1 MFIENNRRIHT
12 RLDSANILL
21 RCTVTG
27 DYKPQPPINHSPAAQ
42 QQLRH
47 QANVFQ
53 GYPNY
58 PAHPNAA
65 SMPSMAPQIP
75 NGMDSHHIPPHPSSN
90 TIPAS
95 TASRASL
102 APQANSAHS
111 DPVSSPDRKHSSLLP
126 EIEPRKRK
134 FILVEDHE
142 RNNKVRVKVNL
153 EGVDIAE
160 IPDSYREANSVYPRS
175 YFPTQMQLSP
185 RSKRERMGMGRYVDS
200 GDRGNDTE
208 TRTQVKVPVVEGGEV
223 DVPVPRLSRAVGE
236 KEERLNDLGYRMSWS
251 QSRTF
256 AGRVIFLQR
265 SCESNPWSARFFLCL
280 RPFSSSRLRIWK
292 LMGGIEH
299 SGRIPQ

>member
-1 MFIENNRRIHT
+1 MN
-12 RLDSANILL
+12 
-21 RCTVTG
+21 G
-27 DYKPQPPINHSPAAQ
+27 DYKPQPQINQLPAAQ
-42 QQLRH
+42 QQIRH

-53 GYPNY
+53 GYPSY
-58 PAHPNAA
+58 PTHPNAA
-65 SMPSMAPQIP
+65 SMPSMPPQIH
-75 NGMDSHHIPPHPSSN
+75 NGMDSHHIPPHPSN

-95 TASRASL
+95 TVSRNSL
-102 APQANSAHS
+102 APQPSSAHT
-111 DPVSSPDRKHSSLLP
+111 DPASSPDKKHSSLLP
-126 EIEPRKRK
+126 DIEPRKRK

-185 RSKRERMGMGRYVDS
+185 GSKRERMGRGRHVNS
-200 GDRGNDTE
+200 GERGMETE
-208 TRTQVKVPVVEGGEV
+208 IRTQVKVPVVEGAEV
-223 DVPVPRLSRAVGE
+223 DVLVPRLSRVVGE

-265 SCESNPWSARFFLCL
+265 SRESLSFNFVFP
-280 RPFSSSRLRIWK
+280 RPPSLF
-292 LMGGIEH
+292 
-299 SGRIPQ
+299 

>member
-1 MFIENNRRIHT
+1 M
-12 RLDSANILL
+12 
-21 RCTVTG
+21 
-27 DYKPQPPINHSPAAQ
+27 
-42 QQLRH
+42 RH
-47 QANVFQ
+47 PANVFH
-53 GYPNY
+53 GYPSY
-58 PAHPNAA
+58 PTHPNAA
-65 SMPSMAPQIP
+65 SVPSMAPQLH
-75 NGMDSHHIPPHPSSN
+75 NGMDTHHIPPHSSN

-95 TASRASL
+95 TASRTSL
-102 APQANSAHS
+102 GAQTTPAHT
-111 DPVSSPDRKHSSLLP
+111 DPTSSPDRQHSSLLP

-160 IPDSYREANSVYPRS
+160 IPDSYRESNSVYPRS

-185 RSKRERMGMGRYVDS
+185 KSKRERRGKGRFADLGEREFDMES
-200 GDRGNDTE
+200 
-208 TRTQVKVPVVEGGEV
+208 RTQVKVPVVEDGEV

-265 SCESNPWSARFFLCL
+265 SRKSMFL
-280 RPFSSSRLRIWK
+280 PVF
-292 LMGGIEH
+292 H
-299 SGRIPQ
+299 SPLITHALNCVEEKAEG

>member
-1 MFIENNRRIHT
+1 M
-12 RLDSANILL
+12 
-21 RCTVTG
+21 
-27 DYKPQPPINHSPAAQ
+27 
-42 QQLRH
+42 
-47 QANVFQ
+47 
-53 GYPNY
+53 
-58 PAHPNAA
+58 
-65 SMPSMAPQIP
+65 
-75 NGMDSHHIPPHPSSN
+75 PPHPSN

-95 TASRASL
+95 SASRSSA
-102 APQANSAHS
+102 APQFHSAHA
-111 DPVSSPDRKHSSLLP
+111 DPASSPDRKHSSLLP

-185 RSKRERMGMGRYVDS
+185 RSKRERMGNGRYAES
-200 GDRGNDTE
+200 GERGSDIE
-208 TRTQVKVPVVEGGEV
+208 TRTQVKIPVVEGAEV
-223 DVPVPRLSRAVGE
+223 EVPLPRLSRAVGE

-265 SCESNPWSARFFLCL
+265 SRKSPAAALRSCTSAGL
-280 RPFSSSRLRIWK
+280 FSLSF
-292 LMGGIEH
+292 
-299 SGRIPQ
+299 GRIAIGS